1 MKAAKVLGRIVLG
14 FFGLV
19 TLLYL
24 VVLAVNWKDQP
35 PSAAARKF
43 EEMIAARPQVPAREN
58 AIVYLLGF
66 NAQVDQDPYEV
77 GARRLA
83 WLETYTANTKLESDP
98 LPDPLDLKSQG
109 SPLIE
114 PINKECG
121 NDDRKPC
128 AEAFEGIAREWQ
140 PTEMESLALQRYR
153 TLLAH
158 RAWRDVVPFHVA
170 APLPSYGDIMHA
182 QRLYHLS
189 LLQLAGPGKVDAVRN
204 GLSADLA
211 YWRGAART
219 SELLISRMIAVAAIR
234 NHFFFAN
241 LVLRRLPADQVMQ
254 AVPPEWQREF
264 SADERAM
271 HRVMAG
277 EWKFSQGAL
286 HYVLDS
292 AEMVESMGEDYEPGI
307 YSKWLDYLARPMFKA
322 QDTTNG
328 IADRYL
334 RFSEQFSVPMN
345 QYPAAKLAIE
355 KRASEHPQPI
365 SIYNPVGDYYLRE
378 IEGVTYTE
386 YAFRAA
392 NPEGMRRAALLA
404 TQLHARGV
412 TADAAAEAVTRA
424 DLREPYT
431 NAPFE
436 LDAKRQSVVY
446 TSPEDHHWRR
456 HEFFY

>member
-19 TLLYL
+19 ALLYL

-35 PSAAARKF
+35 PSAAARRF
-43 EEMIAARPQVPAREN
+43 EEIIAARPQVPAREN

-66 NAQVDQDPYEV
+66 NAHADQDPHEI
-77 GARRLA
+77 GARRLV
-83 WLETYTANTKLESDP
+83 WLETYTANTKPESDP

-121 NDDRKPC
+121 NDDRKSC
-128 AEAFEGIAREWQ
+128 ADAFATIAREWQ

-153 TLLAH
+153 TLLGH
-158 RAWRDVVPFHVA
+158 RAWRDVVPLHMA
-170 APLPSYGDIMHA
+170 APLPAYGSVMHA

-189 LLQLAGPGKVDAVRN
+189 LLQLAAPGKVDAIRD

-219 SELLISRMIAVAAIR
+219 SELLISRMIAVAGMR

-241 LVLRRLPADQVMQ
+241 LVLRRLPADQVML
-254 AVPPEWQREF
+254 AVSPEWQREF

-271 HRVMAG
+271 HLVMAG
-277 EWKFSQGAL
+277 EWKFSQGVL
-286 HYVLDS
+286 HSVLDS
-292 AEMVESMGEDYEPGI
+292 EEMVESMGEDYEPSTIGR
-307 YSKWLDYLARPMFKA
+307 WLNYLARPMLKE

-334 RFSEQFSVPMN
+334 RFSEQFSVPLN
-345 QYPAAKLAIE
+345 QYPAVKLAIE

-378 IEGVTYTE
+378 IEAVTYTD

-392 NPEGMRRAALLA
+392 NPEGIRRAALLVA
-404 TQLHARGV
+404 QLRARGV
-412 TADAAAEAVTRA
+412 KADAAAEEVARA
-424 DLREPYT
+424 GLREPYT

-436 LDAKRQSVVY
+436 WDSKRQSIVY